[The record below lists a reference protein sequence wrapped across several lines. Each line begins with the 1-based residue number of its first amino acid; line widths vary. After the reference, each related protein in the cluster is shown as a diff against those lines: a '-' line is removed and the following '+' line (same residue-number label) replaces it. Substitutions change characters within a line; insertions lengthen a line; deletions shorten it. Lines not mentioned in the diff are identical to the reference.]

1 VLINRIHNQNWNIN
15 CLTNSTCPLLMWQNN
30 LYVLSIPR
38 LTRNGAASTT
48 LLRKRQ
54 ILVFVIWCFFPP
66 KKRGFSWGNIENF
79 RHNFEFVRQLI
90 RGQVLGG
97 WLMIRPYLTTMLPLQ
112 LVFIAGGAHARKS
125 MWYLHPASW
134 YLDLGCPNT
143 IT

>member
-15 CLTNSTCPLLMWQNN
+15 CLTNSKLWRKFSIFPQENPLFFGGKNHQITNTKICRFLNN
-30 LYVLSIPR
+30 VVLAAPFLVSRGILKTYR
-38 LTRNGAASTT
+38 LFCHI
-48 LLRKRQ
+48 K
-54 ILVFVIWCFFPP
+54 
-66 KKRGFSWGNIENF
+66 
-79 RHNFEFVRQLI
+79 